1 MTDLQIKRVEERMDR
16 LEDKIDKILSKFDAM
31 PENFITRRE
40 YEAEK
45 EARK

>member
-1 MTDLQIKRVEERMDR
+1 
-16 LEDKIDKILSKFDAM
+16 M

-45 EARK
+45 EARKWASGSRQMVISLLISVWAFLIAFIKLK